1 MATHS
6 SIPAWEIPY
15 RGAWQATVHG
25 GTESNNKVYN
35 AVNCRHCDVQQTS
48 RTYSSCVTKSSYPL
62 KDSSPS
68 PLKSLPINLSA
79 STKVTI
85 IDILYKWN
93 HAVFICDLFSTQHN
107 NALQVHPCCHIWQFS
122 FFFLRLNHIP
132 LHAYITYIL
141 ELACQ
146 APQRDLLRFCDCI
159 QFTEHFGEN
168 VTKLSILR
176 H

>member
-6 SIPAWEIPY
+6 SIPAWEISY

-35 AVNCRHCDVQQTS
+35 TVNCRHYDVQQIS
-48 RTYSSCVTKSSYPL
+48 RTYSSCITKSSHPL
-62 KDSSPS
+62 KNSSPF
-68 PLKSLPINLSA
+68 PLKSLPINISA
-79 STKVTI
+79 STKLTI

-93 HAVFICDLFSTQHN
+93 HPVFICDLFSTQHN
-107 NALQVHPCCHIWQFS
+107 DALRVHQCCHIWQFS
-122 FFFLRLNHIP
+122 FFFLRLNYIP
-132 LHAYITYIL
+132 LYACITYSL

-168 VTKLSILR
+168 VTKFSLLS